1 MISPSRQHPLRRHPG
16 AGAAVP
22 VLVFLGI
29 VTLSTLFFFAFT
41 WTRWTGKN
49 METLGSAPEKP
60 SSTAG
65 AAGKTKPKDNEPTV
79 PKPAPPRAAPIF
91 AKPEMLLDAVAAEL
105 REPNLE
111 AAIRTAG
118 KDLAASPQA
127 NLVRLLLSKGGFRV
141 PSQGA
146 AWIEAGQ
153 LGQAPR
159 HRLRIE
165 PAVPGVPPPA
175 GPLWADLVRDKATGA
190 WRVSRFIVS
199 PPLIAQAV
207 ERLRQEG
214 VVIDPASVTT
224 PPDALS
230 RSLDFLDAVMTRDF
244 RTARALSDHASVTQE
259 RLAGLCIVVEEGDY
273 QFAAKRP
280 VVVTAAS
287 ADAAIAIVRV
297 RSEKDKLD
305 AELGLTLHPEGKDKW
320 KVKEL
325 DFNRLLESHVKATG
339 AGAVYYSPI
348 VKSPQGGESLVVY
361 FDFDSDKL
369 VPRALAQLEIVSGL
383 LKTDPARKLR
393 ITGHSDDI
401 GTDDYNYKLSSGRA
415 KNVREKLHSLG
426 VNPAQIETLGFG
438 ATAPLDTNRRDDGT
452 DNPEGR
458 SRNRRTEIYL
468 DF

>member
-1 MISPSRQHPLRRHPG
+1 MP
-16 AGAAVP
+16 AV
-22 VLVFLGI
+22 VFLGI

-49 METLGSAPEKP
+49 LATLGAASEETASA
-60 SSTAG
+60 
-65 AAGKTKPKDNEPTV
+65 AAPAKAKTKPGAPAV
-79 PKPAPPRAAPIF
+79 AQPAPPPAPAAAIF
-91 AKPEMLLDAVAAEL
+91 AKPESVLEAVALDL

-118 KDLAASPQA
+118 KDLAKSPQT
-127 NLVRLLLSKGGFRV
+127 NLVRLLLTKGGFRV
-141 PSQGA
+141 PREGA
-146 AWIEAGQ
+146 VWIEAGQ
-153 LGQAPR
+153 LGQTPR
-159 HRLRIE
+159 HRLRLE
-165 PAVPGVPPPA
+165 PATPGVPPPA
-175 GPLWADLVRDKATGA
+175 GPLWADLVRDKQTAS
-190 WRVSRFIVS
+190 WRVSRFIIS

-214 VVIDPASVTT
+214 LVIDPASVTT

-244 RTARALSDHASVTQE
+244 RTARALSDHTTVTQE

-273 QFAAKRP
+273 QFAAKRA

-297 RSEKDKLD
+297 RSEKQKLD
-305 AELGLTLHPEGKDKW
+305 AELGLTLHPEGKDTW

-325 DFNRLLESHVKATG
+325 DFNRLLESHIKATG

-369 VPRALAQLEIVSGL
+369 VPRALAQLQIVAAL

-393 ITGHSDDI
+393 ISGHSDDI
-401 GTDDYNYKLSSGRA
+401 GTENYNYTLSAGRA

-438 ATAPLDTNRRDDGT
+438 ATAPLDPNRRDDGS